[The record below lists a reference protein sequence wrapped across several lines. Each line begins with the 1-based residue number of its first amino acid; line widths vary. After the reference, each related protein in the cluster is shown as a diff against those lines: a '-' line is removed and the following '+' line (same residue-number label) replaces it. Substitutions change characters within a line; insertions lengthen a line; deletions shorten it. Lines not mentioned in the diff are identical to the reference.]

1 MLGVVRR
8 AALPYR
14 GAPPAKRCWA
24 GAVLRRLAAIGAV
37 RGYLRP
43 VEADREG
50 TLARLGSLRRNLL
63 DPKFALHKGR
73 TLKTTSAVQAAPIAA
88 G

>member
-1 MLGVVRR
+1 MLGGV
-8 AALPYR
+8 
-14 GAPPAKRCWA
+14 
-24 GAVLRRLAAIGAV
+24 AVLRRLAAIGAADV
-37 RGYLRP
+37 PSYSRLK
-43 VEADREG
+43 EADREG

>member
-1 MLGVVRR
+1 MVRR

-14 GAPPAKRCWA
+14 DARPAKRRWA
-24 GAVLRRLAAIGAV
+24 GEKVLRRLAAIVAADV

-50 TLARLGSLRRNLL
+50 TLARLGSLRHGRI
-63 DPKFALHKGR
+63 DPEIALERGR
-73 TLKTTSAVQAAPIAA
+73 TLEPPGAVQATPVAA

>member
-1 MLGVVRR
+1 MLGGV
-8 AALPYR
+8 
-14 GAPPAKRCWA
+14 
-24 GAVLRRLAAIGAV
+24 AVLRRLAAIGAADV
-37 RGYLRP
+37 PSYLRLQ
-43 VEADREG
+43 EADREG

-73 TLKTTSAVQAAPIAA
+73 TLKTTSAVQAAPMAA

>member
-1 MLGVVRR
+1 M
-8 AALPYR
+8 
-14 GAPPAKRCWA
+14 
-24 GAVLRRLAAIGAV
+24 AVLRRLAAIGAADV
-37 RGYLRP
+37 PSDLWP

-50 TLARLGSLRRNLL
+50 RLARLGSRRRNPF

-73 TLKTTSAVQAAPIAA
+73 TLEPIGAVAPTPIPA